1 MFRLNPRDKEAV
13 RELFKESYVFRRNY
27 LFVLNTNNED
37 VSDQI
42 KRDIKKRKHEIIKRR
57 YAWWLNKKNKS

>member
-57 YAWWLNKKNKS
+57 YA

>member
-27 LFVLNTNNED
+27 LFALNTNNIDMQE
-37 VSDQI
+37 QI
-42 KRDIKKRKHEIIKRR
+42 LRDINNKKYEIVKRR
-57 YAWWLNKKNKS
+57 YAL